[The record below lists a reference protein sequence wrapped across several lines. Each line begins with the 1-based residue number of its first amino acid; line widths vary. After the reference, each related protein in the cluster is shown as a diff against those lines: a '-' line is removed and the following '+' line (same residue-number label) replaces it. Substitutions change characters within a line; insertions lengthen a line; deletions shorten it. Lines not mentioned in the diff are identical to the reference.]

1 MIFPEPT
8 TFVVLVVDTPV
19 DISMKYIPEQIKT
32 ITLTPNEYRSAYRV
46 DEDIF
51 RSECQ
56 RSKVLDEIDRR
67 TTYELR
73 RVVYGIDH
81 PPKHFVRY
89 PCSWYEAFKLRF
101 FPQWLIE
108 KYPIKYNHVEVSLK
122 ETYPDFKPAV
132 RDYQTVVQLYVTEKY
147 SK

>member
-1 MIFPEPT
+1 
-8 TFVVLVVDTPV
+8 
-19 DISMKYIPEQIKT
+19 MKCIPAQIKT
-32 ITLTPNEYRSAYRV
+32 ITLTPNEYCTAYRV
-46 DEDIF
+46 DEDIYKF
-51 RSECQ
+51 RVECQ
-56 RSKVLDEIDRR
+56 KREVLNEIDRHM
-67 TTYELR
+67 THELR

-122 ETYPDFKPAV
+122 ETYPDFKPTV
-132 RDYQTVVQLYVTEKY
+132 RDYSPVVQLYVTEHNQR
-147 SK
+147 